1 MLIVCA
7 FFSCSISF
15 IPPPPFI
22 MAIIVS
28 EAAATAIFTLTRILY
43 DSALAVVALI
53 LFSKLPGGS
62 SAKFWY
68 EQPDLI
74 AKITSLFDPCGPT
87 GKRGVKST
95 NFIAFCCVILTLL
108 LNVVPTVLSKLSPIA
123 ISTIEGETNATLTPI
138 NNIFVPTLTD
148 INVPHL
154 SKPALSQQATVKF
167 LCGYLPH
174 GCTDANNISIAK
186 IEWDHIE
193 IKEIAFLTNDSLVVS
208 INDTFATATTPQQFI
223 SIAKNTFVTN
233 NHTTVA
239 FRQGMSAVY
248 TNVTLYD
255 ADAMTSPLDL
265 LHADQFFP
273 LVTPD
278 LSDLLRQGRRRGEG
292 VPTNGSV
299 DRAERWSAIHRT
311 PTLSTVLWQTVN
323 AHAGVANTT
332 DDDDCFVCQLTGMT
346 PAQAATLSATTSSY
360 AMQTVVDENHR
371 LSTVI
376 CLLEPSSA
384 HMAYWC
390 MHTYT
395 QLWNIYHENN
405 PYAFFG
411 SYDDSAWGA
420 EQVSGSTSS
429 TPFPFFPPPSDL
441 ETNRTYVPIVP
452 IFEIRSKGQ
461 CSSDWD
467 FRTQSVQTWMRQCIY
482 SDLGQVSI
490 QELTVIARN
499 IWQLGSTITVGGF
512 LVTATYRSHTVGI
525 SIGLIPQI
533 IIGIS
538 LVVCIAG
545 NLLLNFVTSP
555 VHRRSLYNVMRVMV
569 PTSRDPYTVMNKAA
583 PTNTLRLVDSV
594 FDKDMAYLK
603 LNNRMIVTLSER
615 QETHLSRQDMGR
627 DEKLDQD
634 WSRRQLVTF

>member
-1 MLIVCA
+1 MD
-7 FFSCSISF
+7 
-15 IPPPPFI
+15 
-22 MAIIVS
+22 IIVS

-43 DSALAVVALI
+43 DSALGVVALI

-95 NFIAFCCVILTLL
+95 NFIAFCCLILTLL
-108 LNVVPTVLSKLSPIA
+108 LNVMPTVLSKLSPI
-123 ISTIEGETNATLTPI
+123 TINTVAVETNATLTPI

-154 SKPALSQQATVKF
+154 SEPASSKEATNKF
-167 LCGYLPH
+167 LCRYLPY
-174 GCTDANNISIAK
+174 GCTDAKNVTIAE
-186 IEWDHIE
+186 IVWDPIN
-193 IKEIAFLTNDSLVVS
+193 IKEIAFITNDSLIVS

-223 SIAKNTFVTN
+223 SIAKSTFIAN
-233 NHTTVA
+233 NHSTVA

-248 TNVTLYD
+248 TNTTIYD
-255 ADAMTSPLDL
+255 ADDITSPLDL

-273 LVTPD
+273 LITPD

-292 VPTNGSV
+292 VPVNGNV

-323 AHAGVANTT
+323 AHAGIANIT
-332 DDDDCFVCQLTGMT
+332 DDGRCFLCQLIGIT
-346 PAQAATLSATTSSY
+346 PAQAATLSATSSY
-360 AMQTVVDENHR
+360 AVQTVVDDNYR
-371 LSTVI
+371 LSTVL
-376 CLLEPSSA
+376 CLLEPSSS
-384 HMAYWC
+384 HMSYWC
-390 MHTYT
+390 LHTYT
-395 QLWNIYHENN
+395 QLWNIYHEQN

-420 EQVSGSTSS
+420 EQASGSTAS
-429 TPFPFFPPPSDL
+429 TPFPFFPPPSNL

-467 FRTQSVQTWMRQCIY
+467 FRTQNVQTWMRQCIY

-490 QELTVIARN
+490 KELGIIATN

-512 LVTATYRSHTVGI
+512 LVTAKYSSHTVGI
-525 SIGLIPQI
+525 LIGLVPQI

-538 LVVCIAG
+538 LALCIIG

-555 VHRRSLYNVMRVMV
+555 VHRRSLYEVMRVMV
-569 PTSRDPYTVMNKAA
+569 PTSRDPYTVMNKTA

-603 LNNRMIVTLSER
+603 LNNRMIVTLSEK
-615 QETHLSRQDMGR
+615 QETHLSRRDMGR
-627 DEKLDQD
+627 NEQQDQD
-634 WSRRQLVTF
+634 WSRRQLVKF

>member
-1 MLIVCA
+1 
-7 FFSCSISF
+7 
-15 IPPPPFI
+15 

-43 DSALAVVALI
+43 DSALGVVALI

-95 NFIAFCCVILTLL
+95 NFIAFCCLVLTLL
-108 LNVVPTVLSKLSPIA
+108 LNVVPTVLSKLSPITVINA
-123 ISTIEGETNATLTPI
+123 VSGETNATLTPI

-154 SKPALSQQATVKF
+154 SEPARSKEATNKF
-167 LCGYLPH
+167 LCGYLPY
-174 GCTDANNISIAK
+174 GCTDAKNVTIAK
-186 IEWDHIE
+186 IVWDNITRIE
-193 IKEIAFLTNDSLVVS
+193 EVAFLTNDSLIVS
-208 INDTFATATTPQQFI
+208 INETFATATTPQQFM
-223 SIAKNTFVTN
+223 SIAKNTFIAN
-233 NHTTVA
+233 NRSTVA

-248 TNVTLYD
+248 TNTTVYD
-255 ADAMTSPLDL
+255 ADDITNPLDL

-278 LSDLLRQGRRRGEG
+278 LSDMLRQGRRRGES
-292 VPTNGSV
+292 VPVNGTV
-299 DRAERWSAIHRT
+299 DRSERWSAIHRT

-323 AHAGVANTT
+323 AHAGVANITN
-332 DDDDCFVCQLTGMT
+332 DGHCFLCQLIGIT
-346 PAQAATLSATTSSY
+346 PAQAATLTAVSSY
-360 AMQTVVDENHR
+360 AVQTVVEDNYR
-371 LSTVI
+371 LSTVL
-376 CLLEPSSA
+376 CLLEPSSSDIS
-384 HMAYWC
+384 YWC
-390 MHTYT
+390 LHTYT
-395 QLWNIYHENN
+395 QLWNIYHEHN

-420 EQVSGSTSS
+420 EQASGSTTS
-429 TPFPFFPPPSDL
+429 TPFPFFPPPTNL

-467 FRTQSVQTWMRQCIY
+467 FKTQSVQTWMRQCIY

-490 QELTVIARN
+490 KELGVIATN

-512 LVTATYRSHTVGI
+512 LVTAEYSSHVVGI
-525 SIGLIPQI
+525 SIGLVPQI
-533 IIGIS
+533 IIAVS
-538 LVVCIAG
+538 LVLCIAG

-555 VHRRSLYNVMRVMV
+555 VHRRSLYEVMRVMV
-569 PTSRDPYTVMNKAA
+569 PTSRDPYTVMNKTA

-603 LNNRMIVTLSER
+603 LNNRMIVTLSEK

-627 DEKLDQD
+627 NEEQDQD
-634 WSRRQLVTF
+634 WSRRQLVKF

>member
-1 MLIVCA
+1 
-7 FFSCSISF
+7 
-15 IPPPPFI
+15 

-43 DSALAVVALI
+43 DSALGVVALI

-87 GKRGVKST
+87 GKRGVKTT
-95 NFIAFCCVILTLL
+95 NAIAFCCLLLTLS
-108 LNVVPTVLSKLSPIA
+108 LNVVPTVLSKLSPITMD
-123 ISTIEGETNATLTPI
+123 TIQGDTNATLSPI
-138 NNIFVPTLTD
+138 SNIFVPTLTD

-154 SKPALSQQATVKF
+154 SEPALSKQATVKF
-167 LCGYLPH
+167 LCGYLPY
-174 GCTDANNISIAK
+174 GCTDAKNVTIAE
-186 IEWDHIE
+186 IVWDFIE
-193 IKEIAFLTNDSLVVS
+193 IEEIAFYTNDSLTVS

-223 SIAKNTFVTN
+223 SIAKNTFIAN
-233 NHTTVA
+233 NQSTVA

-248 TNVTLYD
+248 TNTTVYD
-255 ADAMTSPLDL
+255 VDDIASPLDL

-273 LVTPD
+273 LITPD

-292 VPTNGSV
+292 VPVNGSV

-323 AHAGVANTT
+323 AHAGVANITEN
-332 DDDDCFVCQLTGMT
+332 DGICFLCQLIGIS
-346 PAQAATLSATTSSY
+346 PAQAATTLSATSSSF
-360 AMQTVVDENHR
+360 AVQTTVEANFR
-371 LSTVI
+371 LSTVL
-376 CLLEPSSA
+376 CLLEPSSSS
-384 HMAYWC
+384 HISYWC
-390 MHTYT
+390 LHTYT
-395 QLWNIYHENN
+395 QLWNVYHEQN

-411 SYDDSAWGA
+411 SYDDSAWGV
-420 EQVSGSTSS
+420 EQASGSTAS
-429 TPFPFFPPPSDL
+429 TPFPFFPPPSPL

-461 CSSDWD
+461 CSGDWD
-467 FRTQSVQTWMRQCIY
+467 FRTQSVQSWMRQCIY

-490 QELTVIARN
+490 KELGVIAKN

-512 LVTATYRSHTVGI
+512 LVTATYSSHSVGI
-525 SIGLIPQI
+525 SIGLVPQI

-538 LVVCIAG
+538 LGLCIVG
-545 NLLLNFVTSP
+545 NLVLNLVTSA
-555 VHRRSLYNVMRVMV
+555 VHRRSLYQVMRVMV
-569 PTSRDPYTVMNKAA
+569 PTSRDPYTAMNKTA

-627 DEKLDQD
+627 DEKQDQD
-634 WSRRQLVTF
+634 WSRRQLVKF

>member
-1 MLIVCA
+1 
-7 FFSCSISF
+7 
-15 IPPPPFI
+15 

-43 DSALAVVALI
+43 DSALGVVALI

-87 GKRGVKST
+87 GKRGVKSA
-95 NFIAFCCVILTLL
+95 NFIAFCCLVLTLS
-108 LNVVPTVLSKLSPIA
+108 LNVVPTVLSKLSPI
-123 ISTIEGETNATLTPI
+123 TINPIPGETNATLTPI

-154 SKPALSQQATVKF
+154 SEPANSREATTKF
-167 LCGYLPH
+167 LCGYLPY
-174 GCTDANNISIAK
+174 GCTDPKNVPIAEIVWDNIT
-186 IEWDHIE
+186 EPVE
-193 IKEIAFLTNDSLVVS
+193 VAFITNDSLIVS
-208 INDTFATATTPQQFI
+208 INETFATATAPQQFM
-223 SIAKNTFVTN
+223 SIAKNTFIAN
-233 NHTTVA
+233 NHSTVA
-239 FRQGMSAVY
+239 FRQGMAAVY
-248 TNVTLYD
+248 TNTTVYD
-255 ADAMTSPLDL
+255 ADDITSPLDL

-273 LVTPD
+273 LITPD

-292 VPTNGSV
+292 VPVNGTV

-323 AHAGVANTT
+323 AHAGVANITN
-332 DDDDCFVCQLTGMT
+332 DGPCFLCQLIGIT
-346 PAQAATLSATTSSY
+346 PAQATALTATSSY
-360 AMQTVVDENHR
+360 AVQTAVDDNYR
-371 LSTVI
+371 LSTVL
-376 CLLEPSSA
+376 CLLEPSSS
-384 HMAYWC
+384 HMSYWC
-390 MHTYT
+390 LHTYT
-395 QLWNIYHENN
+395 QLWNIYHEQN

-420 EQVSGSTSS
+420 QQASGSTTS
-429 TPFPFFPPPSDL
+429 TPFPFFPPPSNL
-441 ETNRTYVPIVP
+441 GTNRTYVPIVP

-490 QELTVIARN
+490 KELGVIAKN

-512 LVTATYRSHTVGI
+512 LVTAKYTSHTVGI
-525 SIGLIPQI
+525 SIGLVPQI
-533 IIGIS
+533 IIGVS
-538 LVVCIAG
+538 LVLCIAG

-555 VHRRSLYNVMRVMV
+555 VMRVMV
-569 PTSRDPYTVMNKAA
+569 PTSRDPYTLMNKTA

-603 LNNRMIVTLSER
+603 LNNRMIVTLSET

-627 DEKLDQD
+627 NEDQDQD
-634 WSRRQLVTF
+634 WSRRQLVKF